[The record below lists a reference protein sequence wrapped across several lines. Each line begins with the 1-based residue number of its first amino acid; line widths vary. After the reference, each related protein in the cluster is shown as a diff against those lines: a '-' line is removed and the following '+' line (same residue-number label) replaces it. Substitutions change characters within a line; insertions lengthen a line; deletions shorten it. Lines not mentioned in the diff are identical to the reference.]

1 MKKSWFTYFIF
12 IGLVVLIAIVGGLW
26 GKKKGT
32 QVGERCELDKNP
44 IRPLYEVKAFLTD
57 QSFKKFCSII
67 CAQIWHRENKEKII
81 YVTVVDEKTGQSF
94 DSSLALFV
102 ESEVIAVPEVKSR
115 IHTFVKKEDALAHAQ
130 RFKGKLIENPFG
142 TQYIPF
148 IGISFEKV
156 NVGVLPILDALPF
169 YLATSKPIFKENRLD
184 VQVLSFLSEK
194 ERDEALVSGSVD
206 AIVTDLPSGIL
217 LNQRGKGFSIVR
229 TVMRTNPRRPMYA
242 LMTSSKDIMN
252 LIQVKGKS
260 IAITK
265 DLNSRFIAEKL
276 LQEEGLRPEELGWII
291 KDDMES
297 VFKFLFKEEVKV
309 ALFREPFVTYST
321 KRGAKIVSDDAMKAL
336 GISVILFSNEF
347 MNRHPESIKKF
358 LFGYEQAVLAIN
370 YQPDQYRAL
379 LVEKGGL
386 PKEIKSRY
394 PMPIFEGANAP
405 DEFEVAPVVE
415 WLVKN
420 KHISK
425 PIPYQELVK
434 LDFLPNPENVGLAFC
449 CR

>member
-1 MKKSWFTYFIF
+1 MKKSWFIF
-12 IGLVVLIAIVGGLW
+12 ISIVIILAIIGGLW
-26 GKKKGT
+26 GRKKRTG
-32 QVGERCELDKNP
+32 VGDQCEVDKTIINP
-44 IRPLYEVKAFLTD
+44 MFEVRAFLKD
-57 QSFKKFCSII
+57 QSLKKFCSIA
-67 CAQIWHRENKEKII
+67 CAQVWHQENKDKVI
-81 YVTVVDEKTGQSF
+81 YFTVVDEKAGQSL
-94 DSSLALFV
+94 DSSLAFFV
-102 ESEVIAVPEVKSR
+102 ESEVIAVPRVKNR
-115 IHTFVKKEDALAHAQ
+115 VHTFSNKADALAHAQ
-130 RFKGKLIENPFG
+130 QFKGRWIENPFG
-142 TQYIPF
+142 TQYIPS

-156 NVGVLPILDALPF
+156 NVGILPTPDALPF

-194 ERDEALVSGSVD
+194 ERDEALVHGSVD

-217 LNQRGKGFSIVR
+217 LNQRGRGFSIVR

-260 IAITK
+260 IAISK

-276 LQEEGLRPEELGWII
+276 LHEEGLRPEELRWIV

-297 VFKFLFKEEVKV
+297 VFKSLFKEEVKV
-309 ALFREPFVTYST
+309 ALFREPFVTYSM
-321 KRGAKIVSDDAMKAL
+321 KRGAKILSDDAMKAL

-347 MNRHPESIKKF
+347 MNRNPESVKKF
-358 LFGYEQAVLAIN
+358 LFGYEQAVLALN

-379 LVEKGGL
+379 LVDKGGL
-386 PKEIKSRY
+386 PKEIRSRY

-405 DEFEVAPVVE
+405 DEFEVTPVVE

-425 PIPYQELVK
+425 PIFYQELVK

>member
-1 MKKSWFTYFIF
+1 MKKSWFIF
-12 IGLVVLIAIVGGLW
+12 ISIVIILAIIGGLW
-26 GKKKGT
+26 GRKKRTG
-32 QVGERCELDKNP
+32 VGDQCEVDKTIINP
-44 IRPLYEVKAFLTD
+44 MFEVRAFLKD
-57 QSFKKFCSII
+57 QSLKKFCSIA
-67 CAQIWHRENKEKII
+67 CAQVWHQENKDKVI
-81 YVTVVDEKTGQSF
+81 YFTVVDEKAGQSL
-94 DSSLALFV
+94 DSSLAFFV
-102 ESEVIAVPEVKSR
+102 ESEVIAVPRVKNR
-115 IHTFVKKEDALAHAQ
+115 VHTFSNKADALAHAQ
-130 RFKGKLIENPFG
+130 QFKGRWIENPFG
-142 TQYIPF
+142 TQYIPS

-156 NVGVLPILDALPF
+156 NVGILPTPDALPF

-194 ERDEALVSGSVD
+194 ERDEALVHGSVD

-217 LNQRGKGFSIVR
+217 LNQRGRGFSIVR

-260 IAITK
+260 IAISK

-276 LQEEGLRPEELGWII
+276 LHGEGLRPEELRWIV

-297 VFKFLFKEEVKV
+297 VFKSLFKEEVKV
-309 ALFREPFVTYST
+309 ALFREPFVTYSM
-321 KRGAKIVSDDAMKAL
+321 KRGAKILSDDAMKAL

-347 MNRHPESIKKF
+347 MNRNPESVKKF
-358 LFGYEQAVLAIN
+358 LFGYEQAVLALN

-379 LVEKGGL
+379 LVDKGGL
-386 PKEIKSRY
+386 PKEIRSRY

-405 DEFEVAPVVE
+405 DEFEVTPVVE

-425 PIPYQELVK
+425 PIFYQELVK

>member
-1 MKKSWFTYFIF
+1 M
-12 IGLVVLIAIVGGLW
+12 
-26 GKKKGT
+26 
-32 QVGERCELDKNP
+32 
-44 IRPLYEVKAFLTD
+44 KAFLTD
-57 QSFKKFCSII
+57 QSFKKFCSIA
-67 CAQIWHRENKEKII
+67 CAQVWHQENKDKVI
-81 YVTVVDEKTGQSF
+81 YFTVVDEKTGQSL
-94 DSSLALFV
+94 DSSLAFFV
-102 ESEVIAVPEVKSR
+102 ESEVITVPEVKSR
-115 IHTFVKKEDALAHAQ
+115 IHTFSNKGDALAHAQ
-130 RFKGKLIENPFG
+130 QFKGRLIENPFG
-142 TQYIPF
+142 AQFTPSV
-148 IGISFEKV
+148 SFEKV
-156 NVGVLPILDALPF
+156 NVGVLPWLDAFPF

-194 ERDEALVSGSVD
+194 ERDEALVHGSVD

-217 LNQRGKGFSIVR
+217 LNQRGRGFSIVR

-260 IAITK
+260 IAISK

-276 LQEEGLRPEELGWII
+276 LHGEGLRPEELRWII

-297 VFKFLFKEEVKV
+297 VFKSLFKEEVKV
-309 ALFREPFVTYST
+309 ALFREPFVTYSV
-321 KRGAKIVSDDAMKAL
+321 KRGAKILSDDAMKAL

-347 MNRHPESIKKF
+347 MNRHPESVKKF
-358 LFGYEQAVLAIN
+358 LFGYEQAVLALN

-379 LVEKGGL
+379 LVDKGGL
-386 PKEIKSRY
+386 PKEIRSRY

-405 DEFEVAPVVE
+405 DEFEVTSIVE

-420 KHISK
+420 EHISK

>member
-1 MKKSWFTYFIF
+1 MKKKWFIF
-12 IGLVVLIAIVGGLW
+12 ISLVIIVAVIGGLW
-26 GKKKGT
+26 GRKKGT
-32 QVGERCELDKNP
+32 QVGDRCEVDKTIINP
-44 IRPLYEVKAFLTD
+44 MFEVRAFLKD
-57 QSFKKFCSII
+57 QSLKKFCSIT
-67 CAQIWHRENKEKII
+67 CAQVWHQENKDKVI
-81 YVTVVDEKTGQSF
+81 YFTVVDEKTGQSL
-94 DSSLALFV
+94 DSSLAFFV
-102 ESEVIAVPEVKSR
+102 ESEVIAVPRVKNR
-115 IHTFVKKEDALAHAQ
+115 VHTFSNKADALAHAQ
-130 RFKGKLIENPFG
+130 QFKGRLIENPFG
-142 TQYIPF
+142 TQYIPS

-156 NVGVLPILDALPF
+156 NVGILPTPDALPL

-194 ERDEALVSGSVD
+194 ERDEALVHGSVD

-260 IAITK
+260 IAISK

-276 LQEEGLRPEELGWII
+276 LHGEGLRPEELRWII

-297 VFKFLFKEEVKV
+297 VFKSLFKDEVKV
-309 ALFREPFVTYST
+309 ALFREPFVTYSM
-321 KRGAKIVSDDAMKAL
+321 KRGAKILSDDAMKAL

-347 MNRHPESIKKF
+347 MNRHPESVKKF
-358 LFGYEQAVLAIN
+358 LFGYEQAVLALN

-379 LVEKGGL
+379 LVDKGGL
-386 PKEIKSRY
+386 PKEIRSRY

-405 DEFEVAPVVE
+405 DEFEVTPVVE

-425 PIPYQELVK
+425 LIPYQELVK

>member
-1 MKKSWFTYFIF
+1 MKKSWFIF
-12 IGLVVLIAIVGGLW
+12 ISIVIILAIIGGLW
-26 GKKKGT
+26 GRKKRTG
-32 QVGERCELDKNP
+32 VGDQCEVDKTIINP
-44 IRPLYEVKAFLTD
+44 MFEVRAFLKD
-57 QSFKKFCSII
+57 QSLKKFCSIT
-67 CAQIWHRENKEKII
+67 CAQVWHQENKDKVI
-81 YVTVVDEKTGQSF
+81 YFTVVDEKTGQSL
-94 DSSLALFV
+94 DSSLAFFV
-102 ESEVIAVPEVKSR
+102 ESEAITVPEVKGR
-115 IHTFVKKEDALAHAQ
+115 IHTFSNKGDALAHAQ
-130 RFKGKLIENPFG
+130 QFKGRWIENPFG
-142 TQYIPF
+142 AQFTPSV
-148 IGISFEKV
+148 SFEKV
-156 NVGVLPILDALPF
+156 NVGVLPWLDAFPF

-184 VQVLSFLSEK
+184 VKVLSFLSEK
-194 ERDEALVSGSVD
+194 ERDEALVHGSVD

-217 LNQRGKGFSIVR
+217 LNQRGRGFSIVR

-260 IAITK
+260 IAISK

-276 LQEEGLRPEELGWII
+276 LQGEGLRPEELGWII

-297 VFKFLFKEEVKV
+297 VFNSLFKEEVKV
-309 ALFREPFVTYST
+309 ALFREPFVTYSM
-321 KRGAKIVSDDAMKAL
+321 KRGAKILSDDAMKAL

-347 MNRHPESIKKF
+347 MKRHPESIKKF

-379 LVEKGGL
+379 LVDKGGL
-386 PKEIKSRY
+386 PKEIRSRY
-394 PMPIFEGANAP
+394 PMPIFEGVNAP
-405 DEFEVAPVVE
+405 DAFEVTPVVE

-425 PIPYQELVK
+425 LIPYQELVK
-434 LDFLPNPENVGLAFC
+434 VGFLPNPENVGLAFC

>member
-1 MKKSWFTYFIF
+1 MKKSWFIF
-12 IGLVVLIAIVGGLW
+12 ISFVIIVAVIGGLW
-26 GKKKGT
+26 GRKKGT
-32 QVGERCELDKNP
+32 QVGDRCEVDRTIINP
-44 IRPLYEVKAFLTD
+44 MFEVRAFLKD
-57 QSFKKFCSII
+57 QSLKKFCSIT
-67 CAQIWHRENKEKII
+67 CAQVWHQENKDKVI
-81 YVTVVDEKTGQSF
+81 YFTVVDGKTGQNL
-94 DSSLALFV
+94 DSSLAFFV
-102 ESEVIAVPEVKSR
+102 ESEVITIPRAKDRV
-115 IHTFVKKEDALAHAQ
+115 HTFSNKADALAHAQ
-130 RFKGKLIENPFG
+130 QFKGRLIENPFG
-142 TQYIPF
+142 TQYIPS

-156 NVGVLPILDALPF
+156 NVGILPIVDALPF

-194 ERDEALVSGSVD
+194 ERDEALVHGSVD

-217 LNQRGKGFSIVR
+217 LNQRGRGFSVVR

-252 LIQVKGKS
+252 LIQVRGKN
-260 IAITK
+260 IAISK

-276 LQEEGLRPEELGWII
+276 LHGEGLRPEELRWII

-297 VFKFLFKEEVKV
+297 VFKSLFKDEVKV
-309 ALFREPFVTYST
+309 ALFREPFVTYSM
-321 KRGAKIVSDDAMKAL
+321 KRGAKILSDDAMKAL

-347 MNRHPESIKKF
+347 MNRHPETVKKF
-358 LFGYEQAVLAIN
+358 LFGYEQAVLALN
-370 YQPDQYRAL
+370 YRPDQYRAL
-379 LVEKGGL
+379 LVDKGGL
-386 PKEIKSRY
+386 PKEIRSRY

-405 DEFEVAPVVE
+405 DEFEVTPVVE

-425 PIPYQELVK
+425 LIPYQELVK

>member
-1 MKKSWFTYFIF
+1 MKKSWFIF
-12 IGLVVLIAIVGGLW
+12 ISIVIILAIIGGLW
-26 GKKKGT
+26 GRKKGT
-32 QVGERCELDKNP
+32 RAGDQCEVDKTIINP
-44 IRPLYEVKAFLTD
+44 MFEVRAFLKD
-57 QSFKKFCSII
+57 QSLKKFCSIT
-67 CAQIWHRENKEKII
+67 CAQGWHQENKDKVI
-81 YVTVVDEKTGQSF
+81 YFTVVDEKTGQSL
-94 DSSLALFV
+94 DSSLAFFV
-102 ESEVIAVPEVKSR
+102 ESEVITVPEVKSR
-115 IHTFVKKEDALAHAQ
+115 IHTFSNKADALGHAEKF
-130 RFKGKLIENPFG
+130 RGRLIENPFG
-142 TQYIPF
+142 AQFTPSV
-148 IGISFEKV
+148 SFEKV
-156 NVGVLPILDALPF
+156 NVGVLPWLDAFPF

-194 ERDEALVSGSVD
+194 ERDEALVHGSVD

-217 LNQRGKGFSIVR
+217 LNQRGRGFSIVR
-229 TVMRTNPRRPMYA
+229 TVMRTNPRRPMFA

-260 IAITK
+260 IAISK

-276 LQEEGLRPEELGWII
+276 LQGEGLRPEELGWII

-297 VFKFLFKEEVKV
+297 VFKSLFKEEVKV
-309 ALFREPFVTYST
+309 ALFREPFVTHSM
-321 KRGAKIVSDDAMKAL
+321 KRGAKILSDDAMKAL

-347 MNRHPESIKKF
+347 MNRHPESVKKF
-358 LFGYEQAVLAIN
+358 LFSYEQAVLAIN
-370 YQPDQYRAL
+370 YQPDQYRTL

-386 PKEIKSRY
+386 PKEIRSRY
-394 PMPIFEGANAP
+394 PMPMFEGANAP
-405 DEFEVAPVVE
+405 DEFEVTPVVE

>member
-1 MKKSWFTYFIF
+1 MKKTWFIF
-12 IGLVVLIAIVGGLW
+12 ISIVIILAIIGGLW
-26 GKKKGT
+26 GRKKRTG
-32 QVGERCELDKNP
+32 VGDQCEVDKTIINP
-44 IRPLYEVKAFLTD
+44 MFEVRAFLKD
-57 QSFKKFCSII
+57 QSLKKFCSIT
-67 CAQIWHRENKEKII
+67 CAQVWHQENKDKVI
-81 YVTVVDEKTGQSF
+81 YFTVVDEKTGQSL
-94 DSSLALFV
+94 DSSLPFFV
-102 ESEVIAVPEVKSR
+102 ESEVITVPEVKSR
-115 IHTFVKKEDALAHAQ
+115 IHTFSNRADALVHAEKF
-130 RFKGKLIENPFG
+130 RGRLIENPFG
-142 TQYIPF
+142 AQFTPSV
-148 IGISFEKV
+148 SFEKV
-156 NVGVLPILDALPF
+156 NVGVLPWLDALPF
-169 YLATSKPIFKENRLD
+169 HLATTKPIYKENRLD
-184 VQVLSFLSEK
+184 VKLLTFLNEK
-194 ERDEALVSGSVD
+194 EMDEALLSGRVD
-206 AIVTDLPSGIL
+206 AIVADLPSGIF
-217 LNQRGKGFSIVR
+217 LNRGGKRFSVVR

-252 LIQVKGKS
+252 LIQVKGES
-260 IAITK
+260 IAISK

-276 LQEEGLRPEELGWII
+276 LHGEGLKPEELRWII

-297 VFKFLFKEEVKV
+297 VFKSLFKDEVKV
-309 ALFREPFVTYST
+309 ALFREPFVTYSM
-321 KRGAKIVSDDAMKAL
+321 KRGAKILSDDAMKAL

-379 LVEKGGL
+379 LVDKGGL
-386 PKEIKSRY
+386 PKEIRSRY

-405 DEFEVAPVVE
+405 DELEVTPVVE

-425 PIPYQELVK
+425 LIPYQELVK

>member
-1 MKKSWFTYFIF
+1 VITIPR
-12 IGLVVLIAIVGGLW
+12 V
-26 GKKKGT
+26 
-32 QVGERCELDKNP
+32 KN
-44 IRPLYEVKAFLTD
+44 RV
-57 QSFKKFCSII
+57 
-67 CAQIWHRENKEKII
+67 
-81 YVTVVDEKTGQSF
+81 
-94 DSSLALFV
+94 
-102 ESEVIAVPEVKSR
+102 
-115 IHTFVKKEDALAHAQ
+115 HTFSNKADALAHAQ
-130 RFKGKLIENPFG
+130 QFKGRWIENPFG
-142 TQYIPF
+142 TQYIPS

-156 NVGVLPILDALPF
+156 NVGILPIVDALPF

-184 VQVLSFLSEK
+184 VQVLSFLSER
-194 ERDEALVSGSVD
+194 ERDEALVHGSVD

-217 LNQRGKGFSIVR
+217 LNQRGRGFSIIR

-260 IAITK
+260 IAISK

-276 LQEEGLRPEELGWII
+276 LQEEGLRPEELKWII

-297 VFKFLFKEEVKV
+297 VFKSLFKDEVKV

-321 KRGAKIVSDDAMKAL
+321 KRGAKILSDDAMKAL

-347 MNRHPESIKKF
+347 MNRNSESVKKF

-379 LVEKGGL
+379 LVDKGGL
-386 PKEIKSRY
+386 PKEIRSRY

-405 DEFEVAPVVE
+405 SESEVVFVVE
-415 WLVKN
+415 WLIKKN
-420 KHISK
+420 FIPNPISYK
-425 PIPYQELVK
+425 ELVT
-434 LDFLPNPENVGLAFC
+434 LNFLPSPENVGLAFC

>member
-1 MKKSWFTYFIF
+1 MF
-12 IGLVVLIAIVGGLW
+12 
-26 GKKKGT
+26 
-32 QVGERCELDKNP
+32 
-44 IRPLYEVKAFLTD
+44 EVRAFLKD
-57 QSFKKFCSII
+57 QSLKKFCSIT
-67 CAQIWHRENKEKII
+67 CAQVWHQENKDKVI
-81 YVTVVDEKTGQSF
+81 YFTVVDGKTGQSL
-94 DSSLALFV
+94 DSSLAFFV
-102 ESEVIAVPEVKSR
+102 ESEVIAVPRVKNR
-115 IHTFVKKEDALAHAQ
+115 VHTFSNKADALAHAQ
-130 RFKGKLIENPFG
+130 QFKGRWIENPFG
-142 TQYIPF
+142 TQYIPS

-156 NVGVLPILDALPF
+156 NVGILPIVDALPF

-194 ERDEALVSGSVD
+194 ERDEALVHGSVD

-217 LNQRGKGFSIVR
+217 LNQRGRGFSIIR

-260 IAITK
+260 IAISK

-276 LQEEGLRPEELGWII
+276 LHGEGLRPEELRWII

-297 VFKFLFKEEVKV
+297 VFKSLFKDEVKV

-321 KRGAKIVSDDAMKAL
+321 KRGAKILSDDAMKAL

-347 MNRHPESIKKF
+347 MNRNSESVKKF

-379 LVEKGGL
+379 LVDKGGL
-386 PKEIKSRY
+386 PKEIRSRY

-405 DEFEVAPVVE
+405 SESEVVFVVE
-415 WLVKN
+415 WLIKKN
-420 KHISK
+420 FIPNPISYK
-425 PIPYQELVK
+425 ELVT
-434 LDFLPNPENVGLAFC
+434 LNFLPSPENVGLAFC

>member
-1 MKKSWFTYFIF
+1 
-12 IGLVVLIAIVGGLW
+12 
-26 GKKKGT
+26 
-32 QVGERCELDKNP
+32 
-44 IRPLYEVKAFLTD
+44 VKAFLTD
-57 QSFKKFCSII
+57 QSFKKFCSIA
-67 CAQIWHRENKEKII
+67 CAQVWHQENKDKVI
-81 YVTVVDEKTGQSF
+81 YFTVVDEKTGQSL
-94 DSSLALFV
+94 DSSLAFFV
-102 ESEVIAVPEVKSR
+102 ESEVITVPEVKSR
-115 IHTFVKKEDALAHAQ
+115 IHTFSNKGDALAHAQ
-130 RFKGKLIENPFG
+130 QFKGRLIENPFG
-142 TQYIPF
+142 AQFTPSV
-148 IGISFEKV
+148 SFEKV
-156 NVGVLPILDALPF
+156 NVGVLPWLDAFPF

-194 ERDEALVSGSVD
+194 ERDEALVHGSVD

-217 LNQRGKGFSIVR
+217 LNQRGRGFSIVR

-260 IAITK
+260 IAISK

-276 LQEEGLRPEELGWII
+276 LHGEGLRPEELRWII

-297 VFKFLFKEEVKV
+297 VFKSLFKEEVKV
-309 ALFREPFVTYST
+309 ALFREPFVTYSV
-321 KRGAKIVSDDAMKAL
+321 KRGAKILSDDAMKAL

-347 MNRHPESIKKF
+347 MNRHPESVKKF
-358 LFGYEQAVLAIN
+358 LFGYEQAVLALN

-379 LVEKGGL
+379 LVDKGGL
-386 PKEIKSRY
+386 PKEIRSRY

-405 DEFEVAPVVE
+405 DEFEVTSIVE

-420 KHISK
+420 EHISK

>member
-1 MKKSWFTYFIF
+1 MKKKWFIF
-12 IGLVVLIAIVGGLW
+12 ISLVIIVAVIGGLW
-26 GKKKGT
+26 GRKKGT
-32 QVGERCELDKNP
+32 RAGDQCEVDKTIINP
-44 IRPLYEVKAFLTD
+44 MFEVRAFLKD
-57 QSFKKFCSII
+57 QSLKKFCSIT
-67 CAQIWHRENKEKII
+67 CAQVWHQENKDKVI
-81 YVTVVDEKTGQSF
+81 YFTVVDEKTGQNL
-94 DSSLALFV
+94 DSSLAFFV
-102 ESEVIAVPEVKSR
+102 ESEVIAVPRVKNQV
-115 IHTFVKKEDALAHAQ
+115 HTFSNKADALAHAQ
-130 RFKGKLIENPFG
+130 QFKGRLIENPFG
-142 TQYIPF
+142 TQYIPS

-156 NVGVLPILDALPF
+156 NVGILPILDAFPF

-194 ERDEALVSGSVD
+194 ERDEALVHGSVD

-217 LNQRGKGFSIVR
+217 LNQRKRGFSIVR

-242 LMTSSKDIMN
+242 LMTFSKDIMN

-260 IAITK
+260 IAISK

-276 LQEEGLRPEELGWII
+276 LQEEGLRPEELKWII

-297 VFKFLFKEEVKV
+297 VFKSLFKEEVKV

-321 KRGAKIVSDDAMKAL
+321 KRGAKILSDDGMKAL

-358 LFGYEQAVLAIN
+358 LFSYEQAVLAIN

-379 LVEKGGL
+379 LVDKGGL
-386 PKEIKSRY
+386 PKEIRSRY

-405 DEFEVAPVVE
+405 DEFEVTSVVE

-425 PIPYQELVK
+425 LIPYQELVK

>member
-1 MKKSWFTYFIF
+1 MKKSWFIF
-12 IGLVVLIAIVGGLW
+12 ISFVIIVAVIGGLW
-26 GKKKGT
+26 GRKKGT
-32 QVGERCELDKNP
+32 QVGDRCEVDRTIINP
-44 IRPLYEVKAFLTD
+44 MFEVRAFLKD
-57 QSFKKFCSII
+57 QSLKKFCSIT
-67 CAQIWHRENKEKII
+67 CAQVWHQENKDKVI
-81 YVTVVDEKTGQSF
+81 YFTVVDGKTGQNL
-94 DSSLALFV
+94 DSSLAFFV
-102 ESEVIAVPEVKSR
+102 ESEVITIPRAKDRV
-115 IHTFVKKEDALAHAQ
+115 HTFSNKADALAHAQ
-130 RFKGKLIENPFG
+130 QFKGRLIENPFG
-142 TQYIPF
+142 TQYIPS

-156 NVGVLPILDALPF
+156 NVGILPIVDALPF

-194 ERDEALVSGSVD
+194 ERDEALVHGSVD

-217 LNQRGKGFSIVR
+217 LNQRGRGFSVVR

-252 LIQVKGKS
+252 LIQVRGKN
-260 IAITK
+260 IAISK

-276 LQEEGLRPEELGWII
+276 LHGEGLRPEELRWII
-291 KDDMES
+291 KGDMES
-297 VFKFLFKEEVKV
+297 VFKSLFKDEVKV
-309 ALFREPFVTYST
+309 ALFREPFVTYSM
-321 KRGAKIVSDDAMKAL
+321 KRGAKILSDDAMKAL

-347 MNRHPESIKKF
+347 MNRHPETVKKF
-358 LFGYEQAVLAIN
+358 LFGYEQAVLALN
-370 YQPDQYRAL
+370 YRPDQYRAL
-379 LVEKGGL
+379 LVDKGGL
-386 PKEIKSRY
+386 PKEIRSRY

-405 DEFEVAPVVE
+405 DEFEVTPVVE

-425 PIPYQELVK
+425 LIPYQELVK

>member
-1 MKKSWFTYFIF
+1 MKKSWIIF
-12 IGLVVLIAIVGGLW
+12 ISIVIILAIIGGLW
-26 GKKKGT
+26 GRKKGT
-32 QVGERCELDKNP
+32 RAGDRCEVDKTIINP
-44 IRPLYEVKAFLTD
+44 MFEVRAFLKD
-57 QSFKKFCSII
+57 QSLKKFCCIA
-67 CAQIWHRENKEKII
+67 CAQVWHQENKDKVI
-81 YVTVVDEKTGQSF
+81 YFTVVDEKAGQSF
-94 DSSLALFV
+94 DSSLAFFV
-102 ESEVIAVPEVKSR
+102 ESEVIAVPRVKNR
-115 IHTFVKKEDALAHAQ
+115 VHTFSNKADALAHAQ
-130 RFKGKLIENPFG
+130 QFKGRWIENPFG
-142 TQYIPF
+142 TQYIPS

-156 NVGVLPILDALPF
+156 NVGILPTPDALPF

-194 ERDEALVSGSVD
+194 ERDEALVHGSVD

-217 LNQRGKGFSIVR
+217 LNQRGRGFSIVR

-260 IAITK
+260 IAISK

-276 LQEEGLRPEELGWII
+276 LHGEGLRPEELRWII

-297 VFKFLFKEEVKV
+297 VFKSLFKDEVKV
-309 ALFREPFVTYST
+309 ALFREPFVTYSM
-321 KRGAKIVSDDAMKAL
+321 KRGAKILSDDAMKAL

-379 LVEKGGL
+379 LVDKGGL
-386 PKEIKSRY
+386 PKEIRSRY

-405 DEFEVAPVVE
+405 DEFEVTPVVE